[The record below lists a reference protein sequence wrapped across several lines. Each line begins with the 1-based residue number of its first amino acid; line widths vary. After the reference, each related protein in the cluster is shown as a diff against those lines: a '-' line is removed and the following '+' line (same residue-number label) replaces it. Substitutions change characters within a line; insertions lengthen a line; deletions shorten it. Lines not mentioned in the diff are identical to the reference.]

1 MENFQVYRDIQARTG
16 GDIYIGVVGPVRT
29 GKSTFI
35 RRFMELV
42 ALPQMSDTKQ
52 AEIRDQLPLSG
63 SGKIITT
70 AETKFIPKEAV
81 PITLGEDQQVKIRL
95 IDSVGFLVKG
105 ASGQTEDGKE
115 RMVKTPW
122 YAQEIPFHQAAETG
136 TKKVIEEHSN
146 IGLVV
151 TCDGS
156 FGEIPRKNYIES
168 EEKTVAQLKRAG
180 KPFLITEVGAGAIYG
195 YRTPAKVKWSEEYQ
209 VLALEEQLG
218 AILSYKDCS
227 GVYIWQFCDVRV
239 TNDWWITRPRTMNNK
254 GIVDE
259 YRRPKL
265 SYETVKRIFG
275 SVDTYRK

>member
-1 MENFQVYRDIQARTG
+1 MTRPRSFSSCRFKTDICFDLVDVVSYNIYPKWYHNTPVAMYLDDLYKWVQTTG
-16 GDIYIGVVGPVRT
+16 G
-29 GKSTFI
+29 
-35 RRFMELV
+35 
-42 ALPQMSDTKQ
+42 
-52 AEIRDQLPLSG
+52 
-63 SGKIITT
+63 
-70 AETKFIPKEAV
+70 
-81 PITLGEDQQVKIRL
+81 
-95 IDSVGFLVKG
+95 
-105 ASGQTEDGKE
+105 
-115 RMVKTPW
+115 
-122 YAQEIPFHQAAETG
+122 
-136 TKKVIEEHSN
+136 
-146 IGLVV
+146 
-151 TCDGS
+151 
-156 FGEIPRKNYIES
+156 
-168 EEKTVAQLKRAG
+168 AG

-239 TNDWWITRPRTMNNK
+239 TNDWWNTRPRTMNNK

>member
-105 ASGQTEDGKE
+105 ASGQTEDSIDKKGKGQKEMAEE
-115 RMVKTPW
+115 RFKTTLMGGFDKDDVLNQVREMKDAA
-122 YAQEIPFHQAAETG
+122 YAEKSKLIKEKKEQEKQIQELKKQQKPFIVLVNSQMPYKDAALKTAEEIQQ
-136 TKKVIEEHSN
+136 KYKVTALTVN
-146 IGLVV
+146 
-151 TCDGS
+151 CDQLRKEDIARILEKVLYEFPVS
-156 FGEIPRKNYIES
+156 QIQFFIPRWVEMLPL
-168 EEKTVAQLKRAG
+168 V
-180 KPFLITEVGAGAIYG
+180 
-195 YRTPAKVKWSEEYQ
+195 
-209 VLALEEQLG
+209 
-218 AILSYKDCS
+218 
-227 GVYIWQFCDVRV
+227 
-239 TNDWWITRPRTMNNK
+239 
-254 GIVDE
+254 
-259 YRRPKL
+259 
-265 SYETVKRIFG
+265 
-275 SVDTYRK
+275 